1 MRLFAVPAC
10 LVTMVIAGMGTEAG
24 AFGTGALSTE
34 IFSAGTFS
42 VPAVL
47 ASFTAEEV
55 SVPVAADKDSGPV
68 VFDVETEDTG
78 TVVFGVGTEDSGPV
92 VFGIETKDSGTV
104 VFGVETEDAGSVVF
118 GMETGVPELFCAE

>member
-24 AFGTGALSTE
+24 ACGTGALSTE

-47 ASFTAEEV
+47 ASFTAEAV
-55 SVPVAADKDSGPV
+55 SVPVAADKDSG
-68 VFDVETEDTG
+68 
-78 TVVFGVGTEDSGPV
+78 SV
-92 VFGIETKDSGTV
+92 VFGIETEDAGAV
-104 VFGVETEDAGSVVF
+104 VFGIETEDSGSVVF